1 MCILYLDINLLIL
14 QNSEDESLDK
24 LLSSGYKLLD
34 VRTPAEH
41 ANNSAKVAMNV
52 PLANIEEYVDKL
64 DKYVCMYVHY
74 ICRCICT
81 LEPHAC
87 MDL

>member
-1 MCILYLDINLLIL
+1 MVSDHETEKISVWLCILMYILYLDINLLIL

-64 DKYVCMYVHY
+64 DKYVCM
-74 ICRCICT
+74 
-81 LEPHAC
+81 
-87 MDL
+87 